1 MTSVNQQ
8 PVPPRKKELR
18 EFGLITGAIVAVLFG
33 LLLPWL
39 LDNALPLWPWIL
51 AAVLWAWAMLLP
63 ASLAP
68 IYRGWLAF
76 GHVMGWINTR
86 IILGIMFYL
95 LFLPVGLLM
104 RLLGKDPMARSMDKT
119 KVSYRVTHSS
129 RNKDHVERPY

>member
-1 MTSVNQQ
+1 
-8 PVPPRKKELR
+8 
-18 EFGLITGAIVAVLFG
+18 
-33 LLLPWL
+33 
-39 LDNALPLWPWIL
+39 
-51 AAVLWAWAMLLP
+51 MLLP

-119 KVSYRVTHSS
+119 KVSYRVTHGA
-129 RNKDHVERPY
+129 RKKDHVERPY